1 MVPQITQSVMCIIA
15 IGEQLKC
22 MYIQDAVKIMKWGR
36 YLFDRAILITNQ
48 GRFLCIHIQRTL
60 MQYYTIYMNHNV
72 LSSMLKLVVE
82 ADAEDFL
89 IILICCDSFSTVVPL
104 EK

>member
-1 MVPQITQSVMCIIA
+1 
-15 IGEQLKC
+15 
-22 MYIQDAVKIMKWGR
+22 
-36 YLFDRAILITNQ
+36 
-48 GRFLCIHIQRTL
+48 

-89 IILICCDSFSTVVPL
+89 IILICCDSFSAVVPL